1 MAKILLIDDE
11 VALLRALG
19 TGLRARGYE
28 LVTAETGEDGLA
40 KVAREEPD
48 VVVLDLGLPDVDG
61 VDVCRRLRQWTAV
74 PVVVL
79 SAHGS
84 ESRKVE
90 ALDSGADDFIT
101 KPFGMPELEA
111 RLRVALRHRRASA
124 GAAEEPVIEVGPLLI
139 DVASRS

>member
-1 MAKILLIDDE
+1 
-11 VALLRALG
+11 
-19 TGLRARGYE
+19 
-28 LVTAETGEDGLA
+28 
-40 KVAREEPD
+40 
-48 VVVLDLGLPDVDG
+48 GLPDVDG

-139 DVASRS
+139 DVASRSVRVDGRSVDLTAREFDLLAFLALYRGRVITH